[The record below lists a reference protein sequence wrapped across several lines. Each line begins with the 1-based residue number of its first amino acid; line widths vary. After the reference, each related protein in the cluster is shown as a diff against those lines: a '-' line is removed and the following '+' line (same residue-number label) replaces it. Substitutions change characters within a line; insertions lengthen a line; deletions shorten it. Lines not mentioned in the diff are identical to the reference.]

1 MRVVGGEWRG
11 RPLKAPEG
19 SGTRPST
26 DRMREA
32 VASMVA
38 AARGLD
44 LGGAW
49 VLDAFCGSGALGLE
63 LVSRGA
69 EGCVLVDRDRRALAC
84 ARDNVRSL
92 GAGACARCVPG
103 DAVAC
108 ARAGRLGDRP
118 FDVVLLDPPYRLDP
132 GLSAS
137 LVDALRTRG
146 LLAPGCLVVHER
158 AADAAPLEA
167 DGLEPLRER
176 PHGGSV
182 VTLLE
187 MCTGEEGPDA
197 R

>member
-1 MRVVGGEWRG
+1 MRVVGGQWRG
-11 RPLKAPEG
+11 RPLKAPAG

-38 AARGLD
+38 SARGLD
-44 LGGAW
+44 LDGAW

-69 EGCVLVDRDRRALAC
+69 EGCVL
-84 ARDNVRSL
+84 
-92 GAGACARCVPG
+92 
-103 DAVAC
+103 
-108 ARAGRLGDRP
+108 AGRLGDRP
-118 FDVVLLDPPYRLDP
+118 FDVVLLDPPYRMDP

-137 LVDALRTRG
+137 LLGALRERG

-158 AADAAPLEA
+158 AADAAPLEV
-167 DGLEPLRER
+167 DGLAALRER

-187 MCTGEEGPDA
+187 DRTGEEGTDA